1 MFIMGAVEDNISKY
15 LFFLEKKG
23 WSDLID
29 ERWKED
35 VRKTL
40 IERFPEMTGE
50 EWNRIEM
57 VVFI

>member
-1 MFIMGAVEDNISKY
+1 MGAFVENISKY
-15 LFFLEKKG
+15 LLFLQTEG

-50 EWNRIEM
+50 E
-57 VVFI
+57 

>member
-1 MFIMGAVEDNISKY
+1 MAEQRLDISKY
-15 LFFLEKKG
+15 LDFLSKEG

-35 VRKTL
+35 VRKEL
-40 IERFPEMTGE
+40 IKNYPFLSEQ
-50 EWNRIEM
+50 EWKQLSD

>member
-1 MFIMGAVEDNISKY
+1 MGAVEDNISKY

>member
-1 MFIMGAVEDNISKY
+1 MHMGIIEDNISKY
-15 LFFLEKKG
+15 LRFLEKEG

-40 IERFPEMTGE
+40 IEHFPEMSFR
-50 EWNRIEM
+50 EWQRVETK
-57 VVFI
+57 VFI

>member
-1 MFIMGAVEDNISKY
+1 MGAFEDNISKY
-15 LFFLEKKG
+15 LYYLEKEG

-40 IERFPEMTGE
+40 IKHFPRMTAE
-50 EWNRIEM
+50 EWKRIEM
-57 VVFI
+57 VLFI